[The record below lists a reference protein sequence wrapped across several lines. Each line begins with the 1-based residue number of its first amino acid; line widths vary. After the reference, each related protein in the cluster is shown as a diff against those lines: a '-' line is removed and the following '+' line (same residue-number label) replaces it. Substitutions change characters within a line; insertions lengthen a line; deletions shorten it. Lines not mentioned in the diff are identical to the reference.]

1 MNKVRIVEALESVIN
16 YVIELEA
23 SCGWSVRQI
32 VPLSDSRVLILFE
45 MRKC

>member
-1 MNKVRIVEALESVIN
+1 MNKVRIVESSESVIN

-32 VPLSDSRVLILFE
+32 VSLSDNRVLILFE